1 MYYTS
6 LYRESS
12 SMEYRG
18 KRPEALK
25 LCKQNGM
32 VIKIERNGY
41 FLLVREAEVVIYERD
56 DITRRIVRQC
66 DPRPYISQKH
76 PEYKNITE
84 NRVNVLVNNLNK
96 GYVKFEE
103 VIKAAS

>member
-6 LYRESS
+6 LYKESS
-12 SMEYRG
+12 SMEHRG
-18 KRPEALK
+18 TRAEALK
-25 LCKQNGM
+25 LCKKYGM

-66 DPRPYISQKH
+66 DPRPYITKKH

-96 GYVKFEE
+96 GYVKFDE
-103 VIKAAS
+103 VIAATA

>member
-18 KRPEALK
+18 KRADALK
-25 LCKQNGM
+25 EAKKRHM
-32 VIKIERNGY
+32 YIKIERNGY
-41 FLLVREAEVVIYERD
+41 FLLVRDAEFVIYERD

-66 DPRPYISQKH
+66 DPRPYITKKH
-76 PEYKNITE
+76 PEYKNITQ

-96 GYVKFEE
+96 GYVKFDE
-103 VIKAAS
+103 VIAATA